1 MIHTQNI
8 VMKLNNFLKKSL
20 VGCLLPA
27 VLWLGGCAGTS
38 PATQEGPLPPPE
50 QATPL
55 AAQLILE
62 GNQRFAEHRLTAAI
76 EKYEEAI
83 QAQPKLAEAHYNLG
97 LTLYRKGPVAAARPH
112 FIEAANLAPGHPVIW
127 NAPPFRKY
135 GSANSQAQESY
146 SDGHT
151 GHQH

>member
-1 MIHTQNI
+1 MFQKQNTA
-8 VMKLNNFLKKSL
+8 MKLNMFWKNSWVGFL
-20 VGCLLPA
+20 LLA
-27 VLWLGGCAGTS
+27 VLWLGGCAGTPHS
-38 PATQEGPLPPPE
+38 HQEGPLPPPE
-50 QATPL
+50 YATPL

-62 GNQRFAEHRLTAAI
+62 GNQRFTEHRWTAAMG
-76 EKYEEAI
+76 KYEEAI

-97 LTLYRKGPVAAARPH
+97 LTLYRKGPVAAAHPH

-135 GSANSQAQESY
+135 GTIPDHAPDE
-146 SDGHT
+146 DT